1 MHLYTFITVL
11 PGKPKKLKRISFN
24 LCKSSNL
31 YLTHYKT
38 KGENYKSINLIT
50 VIVLEKNSYRCVQK
64 NEIKEASW
72 QVLCRQTNLQMLHVW
87 FSRMNSPVK
96 ILTKL
101 GWGWGCCSWS
111 ATKNVTKQKVK
122 SRKMFPGI
130 FS

>member
-1 MHLYTFITVL
+1 M
-11 PGKPKKLKRISFN
+11 
-24 LCKSSNL
+24 
-31 YLTHYKT
+31 
-38 KGENYKSINLIT
+38 SINLIT

-101 GWGWGCCSWS
+101 GWGCGGCSWS

-122 SRKMFPGI
+122 ARKMFPRI

>member
-1 MHLYTFITVL
+1 MYLATAKSEACIYILLLLT
-11 PGKPKKLKRISFN
+11 GKPKKLKRISFN
-24 LCKSSNL
+24 LCKSRNL

-72 QVLCRQTNLQMLHVW
+72 QVLCRQTNLQMLHVY

-101 GWGWGCCSWS
+101 GWGWGGCHG
-111 ATKNVTKQKVK
+111 VQP
-122 SRKMFPGI
+122 KM
-130 FS
+130 